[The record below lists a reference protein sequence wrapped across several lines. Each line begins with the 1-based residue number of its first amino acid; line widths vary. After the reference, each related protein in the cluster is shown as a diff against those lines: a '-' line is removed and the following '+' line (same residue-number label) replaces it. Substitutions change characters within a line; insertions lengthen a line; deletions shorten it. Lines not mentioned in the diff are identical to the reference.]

1 MSESYNEP
9 EDFLSD
15 ESFLAWYFKTGQKG
29 GADWDGWMAAHPD
42 RPSQVKQAVELLD
55 TTRLLE
61 KKLPA
66 DHLNLAEAS
75 LLAKIEALPAPSTV
89 KKLPLYRDRR
99 WMIAASIL
107 VVLGTGLLL
116 TRFYNKAR
124 PEIKAGY
131 GEISRQQLTDGTE
144 VTLNA
149 NSRLSYSSHWK
160 DGKDREVWLYGE
172 AFFHV
177 QKTALRS
184 RFIVHTDHFDVMV
197 TGTQFN
203 VVNRRDKNNI
213 MLEEGSVILHTGDGK
228 ELNMKPGEF
237 VEYNSDKL
245 EKRIV
250 RNDSLLAWKE
260 HKLLFDNTPLREV
273 VEIIKEHYG
282 VTVHLADDAT
292 GDKTI
297 SGILPNNNLDVLLHA
312 LEAMDIEVVR
322 QEDSI
327 TIRNHS

>member
-1 MSESYNEP
+1 MEQQYAGM
-9 EDFLSD
+9 EDLLCDDSFLS
-15 ESFLAWYFKTGQKG
+15 WYFKLDLHATKQWDQWIDANPGSRDQVEQAVAFLHSLRIREERISEAQITPAETRLLQKIHQLEKK
-29 GADWDGWMAAHPD
+29 AKAPSASLYPSRWWMAA
-42 RPSQVKQAVELLD
+42 
-55 TTRLLE
+55 
-61 KKLPA
+61 
-66 DHLNLAEAS
+66 AS
-75 LLAKIEALPAPSTV
+75 VLLLAAGLTGAYLWVSKNPQVRTV
-89 KKLPLYRDRR
+89 
-99 WMIAASIL
+99 
-107 VVLGTGLLL
+107 
-116 TRFYNKAR
+116 
-124 PEIKAGY
+124 Y
-131 GEISRQQLTDGTE
+131 GEVREQGLPDGTT
-144 VTLNA
+144 VIVNA
-149 NSRLSYSSHWK
+149 DSKIIYSTDWK
-160 DGKDREVWLYGE
+160 DGKDREVWLKGE